1 MICDRLSL
9 MIAIDPTIYETVDE
23 LLVSVYTQ
31 GGPAGQIS
39 YAWSQY
45 SGLYDKSIINW
56 RTFHEFNIVKAMKI
70 F

>member
-45 SGLYDKSIINW
+45 SGLYDKSIIN
-56 RTFHEFNIVKAMKI
+56 
-70 F
+70 